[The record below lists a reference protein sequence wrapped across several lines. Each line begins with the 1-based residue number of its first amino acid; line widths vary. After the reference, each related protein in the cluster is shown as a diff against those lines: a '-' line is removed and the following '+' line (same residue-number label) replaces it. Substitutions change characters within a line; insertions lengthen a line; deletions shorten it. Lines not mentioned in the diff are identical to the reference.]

1 MFVVCCR
8 HMNVT
13 YMTSTGLILCV
24 TRLLSFFL
32 FKLYR
37 TTYTNILFTCIFLHL
52 QSLLTPLLDNDPAV
66 YYQETLTAL
75 ERARHQAQDKLVQR
89 YCGKQFAS
97 TTQLTQSGRMFA
109 MMING
114 KNLV

>member
-1 MFVVCCR
+1 M
-8 HMNVT
+8 
-13 YMTSTGLILCV
+13 S
-24 TRLLSFFL
+24 
-32 FKLYR
+32 KLYNTSAETSFAR
-37 TTYTNILFTCIFLHL
+37 QPLLIRYYFFQHIAL

-66 YYQETLTAL
+66 YYQETLSAL

-114 KNLV
+114 KNLM

>member
-1 MFVVCCR
+1 MHVNR
-8 HMNVT
+8 
-13 YMTSTGLILCV
+13 
-24 TRLLSFFL
+24 FL
-32 FKLYR
+32 FAISFPH
-37 TTYTNILFTCIFLHL
+37 TFTS